1 MGVESNKGSRGNE
14 GYTGIPFSG
23 DLGGGKYSSPE
34 AAQPTVDYYKNEA
47 TYFNDTNNRAF
58 DHIRIMHQ
66 HAQAIHEYAGGA
78 SVFAELAKSHL
89 EAAAQAHEDSKARGD
104 YDYSGVEPHVT
115 AAAEMMHAAHGELSE
130 LGMLTIGHERM
141 MDKFHEAHSDYKR
154 TISPAS
160 ITKSD
165 AGGFRINLDTDYRL
179 RTGDKNF
186 MANKRREASRKQTP
200 AQRKAEYRARKKAEA
215 EAAAKAAGPK
225 GEI

>member
-1 MGVESNKGSRGNE
+1 MGVESNKGSKNNE

-23 DLGGGKYSSPE
+23 DLGGGKYSSPTV
-34 AAQPTVDYYKNEA
+34 AQPTVNYYKTEA
-47 TYFNDTNNRAF
+47 TYFNDTNNKAF
-58 DHIRIMHQ
+58 DHIRTMHQ
-66 HAQAIHEYAGGA
+66 HVNAISDYAGGS
-78 SVFAELAKSHL
+78 SVFPMLASQHL
-89 EAAAQAHEDSKARGD
+89 ADAAQAHEDAKGRKD
-104 YDYSGVEPHVT
+104 YDYSAVEPHVN
-115 AAAEMMHAAHGELSE
+115 AAVEMMKAAHSELSSA
-130 LGMLTIGHERM
+130 GNLTIGHQRM
-141 MDKFHEAHSDYKR
+141 MDKFHEAHADYQR

-165 AGGFRINLDTDYRL
+165 TGGYRINLDTDYRL

-215 EAAAKAAGPK
+215 AAQAK

>member
-1 MGVESNKGSRGNE
+1 MGVESNKGTRGNE

-34 AAQPTVDYYKNEA
+34 AAQPTVDYYKTEA

-58 DHIRIMHQ
+58 DHIRTMQQ
-66 HAQAIHEYAGGA
+66 HANAISEYSG
-78 SVFAELAKSHL
+78 SVFSMLASQHL
-89 EAAAQAHEDSKARGD
+89 SEAAQAHEDAKSRGD
-104 YDYSGVEPHVT
+104 YDYSAIEPHVN
-115 AAAEMMHAAHGELSE
+115 AAVQMMHSAHDELSSQ
-130 LGMLTIGHERM
+130 GTLTVGHQRM
-141 MDKFHEAHSDYKR
+141 MDKFHEAHADYQR

-165 AGGFRINLDTDYRL
+165 AGGYRINLDTDYRL

-186 MANKRREASRKQTP
+186 AANKRREASRKQTP

-215 EAAAKAAGPK
+215 AAQAAGTQ
-225 GEI
+225 GEA

>member
-47 TYFNDTNNRAF
+47 TYFNDTNNKTF
-58 DHIRIMHQ
+58 DHLRTMHQ
-66 HAQAIHEYAGGA
+66 HVNALSDSSGGT
-78 SVFAELAKSHL
+78 SVFSMLAAQHL
-89 EAAAQAHEDSKARGD
+89 SDASQAHEDAKSRGD
-104 YDYSGVEPHVT
+104 YDYSAVEPHVN
-115 AAAEMMHAAHGELSE
+115 AAVEMVKAAHSELSSA
-130 LGMLTIGHERM
+130 GALTIGHQRM
-141 MDKFHEAHSDYKR
+141 IDKFHDAHADFQR
-154 TISPAS
+154 TVSPAS
-160 ITKSD
+160 VTKSD
-165 AGGFRINLDTDYRL
+165 SGGFRINLDTDYRL

-186 MANKRREASRKQTP
+186 MQNKRREASRKQTP

-215 EAAAKAAGPK
+215 AAQAK